1 MIADFSKKRNREFS
15 GRKLLLQAAGILF
28 LLTSLFL
35 IFADYKIY
43 QKKKDLALQVESY
56 QKQIEAIKKSNQ
68 DLKDKIANSDNIDY
82 LEKLAYEQ
90 LDRQKPGE
98 KQVIFITPQEKPKEE
113 ARPESFWTSWF
124 SQTWSWIKNRF

>member
-15 GRKLLLQAAGILF
+15 GKKFLWKAAGILF
-28 LLTSLFL
+28 VLIALFL
-35 IFADYKIY
+35 IFTDYKMY
-43 QKKKDLALQVESY
+43 QRKKDLALQVESY
-56 QKQIEAIKKSNQ
+56 QKQIDAIKKSSQ

-124 SQTWSWIKNRF
+124 SGIWSWIKNRF